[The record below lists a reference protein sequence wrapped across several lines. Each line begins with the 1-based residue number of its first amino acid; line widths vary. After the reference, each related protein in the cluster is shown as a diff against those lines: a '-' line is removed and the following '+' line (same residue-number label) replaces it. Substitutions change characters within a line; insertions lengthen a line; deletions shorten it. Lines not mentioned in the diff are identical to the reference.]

1 MVYIGIQSKKTN
13 NKAKGLVFTNRQKSG
28 KSNSTMRGA
37 GPGGDRNMSNV

>member
-1 MVYIGIQSKKTN
+1 MQSKKAN

-37 GPGGDRNMSNV
+37 GPGGERSVSNV